1 MSLALSMLSLRYLL
15 DVQLEIPKR
24 LRDREFKQDA
34 SLEVCILGHC
44 HIDRT

>member
-24 LRDREFKQDA
+24 LLDREFKQDA